1 MSQLDYKPIS
11 CKNCGHSSHCGTAY
25 WREERDYDGGHNII
39 EVCKFCRCDTCIVEN
54 YQDA

>member
-1 MSQLDYKPIS
+1 MSQLDYKPIT